1 MAVGAA
7 ALGDKGQNLGFVQLN
22 GLAGGQLIADQNY
35 RPLQF
40 QPALG
45 PAGKN
50 AQNAA
55 AHVQNVVAAG
65 LHIGIV
71 HLPEHPCELLG
82 GFVHGGL
89 GGQPIQPDGTLNG
102 VLKIQVFGQQLVGF
116 KQVGGL
122 LAALPQRTARQAGQL
137 QGSAGLGRLEARP
150 FSAGVLGGVRVH
162 RRRRAPEQVQRAAGN
177 ACAGPVALDGG
188 HKSRL
193 PSAKS

>member
-1 MAVGAA
+1 M
-7 ALGDKGQNLGFVQLN
+7 LN

-102 VLKIQVFGQQLVGF
+102 VLKIQVFGQQ
-116 KQVGGL
+116 
-122 LAALPQRTARQAGQL
+122 RTARQAGQL

-177 ACAGPVALDGG
+177 ACTGPVALDGG